1 LVSGGRLS
9 TEDVVLLGILRRFGV
24 KSRLGFLAG
33 ILDNGLRLGHL
44 GLLLF
49 SILLLL
55 ISEKSRGI
63 KKIRMHIIIGW
74 HLRLYRDFDVFNILS
89 DFFQVWQI

>member
-9 TEDVVLLGILRRFGV
+9 TVDVVLLGILRRFGV
-24 KSRLGFLAG
+24 SSRLGFLAG
-33 ILDNGLRLGHL
+33 ILDNGLSLGHL

-49 SILLLL
+49 SIILLLK
-55 ISEKSRGI
+55 SFKSRVI
-63 KKIRMHIIIGW
+63 INRLHIMIGW

-89 DFFQVWQI
+89 DFFQFWSL